1 MFEVPPDKPKHAQAQ
16 KFVMVLG
23 LMSSSILCFVGYPCA
38 PSGWIGLSF
47 RATTAGYFLCNLVPY
62 FLGPCWFSHRVLRG
76 AMVSHSIG
84 SFIVSAFCCVGFG
97 EWFLLMVMVHVFQF
111 FGTMV
116 LVERHVTRHLVFT
129 LSGNML
135 TYLFRVEQ
143 VDNPSMDPR
152 SWATCSV
159 ILVVAF
165 AIGTWNSKHQS
176 IEFLKQ
182 KFGAMSE
189 ILTLSNEEMEQMHQ
203 TPQTPKSAISMLSR
217 SSRSRSKSASSGFET
232 MLSRSSGSGSPSRGV
247 GFASS
252 AWIDGLEVL
261 QRVGQGAFGEVYF
274 CRWKGRNA
282 AVKIMSW
289 KQKKKTKVN
298 RVREAELCL
307 KLQHPNLV
315 RTYTFFLREVDKA
328 QEMWIIQEWC
338 DLGTLNDYA
347 ASRPYG
353 KPKGGAKI
361 RQVLTEICKATAYL
375 HATDVIHGD
384 LTSKNVLLQSL
395 GVSKD
400 ESEKVVEDADVRS
413 FENFTCKVCDFGL
426 ARVLEEGITE
436 LLTSQLGTV
445 SHMPPE
451 LLQIEERRLSKKA
464 DIWAIGMILYEMVV
478 GEIPY
483 EGMMVP
489 AIILFVVNGQ
499 RLSLPDH
506 VEDFFRHV
514 FNWCGQADLNQ
525 RPSAQELVSYIAEH
539 AEHDMPSPPG
549 RGLPHLCGRRV
560 VAEEICF
567 TAG

>member
-16 KFVMVLG
+16 KIVMVL
-23 LMSSSILCFVGYPCA
+23 SSMASLICCFLGYPCA
-38 PSGWIGLSF
+38 PPGWIDLSF
-47 RATTAGYFLCNLVPY
+47 RATTAGYFLCTLVPY
-62 FLGPCWFSHRVLRG
+62 LLGPCLFSHRVLRG
-76 AMVSHSIG
+76 AIVSHSIG
-84 SFIVSAFCCVGFG
+84 SFIVSAFWCSGFG
-97 EWFLLMVMVHVFQF
+97 EWFLLMVMVHLVQF

-116 LVERHVTRHLVFT
+116 LVERHVTRHLLFT
-129 LSGNML
+129 LSGTMV
-135 TYLFRVEQ
+135 TYFFRVKQ

-152 SWATCSV
+152 SWATYIV
-159 ILVVAF
+159 ILIVVF
-165 AIGTWNSKHQS
+165 AIGTWNSEHRG

-203 TPQTPKSAISMLSR
+203 TPKSATSMLSR

-232 MLSRSSGSGSPSRGV
+232 MLSRSSGSGSPSRG
-247 GFASS
+247 FASS

-261 QRVGQGAFGEVYF
+261 QCVGQGAFGEVYS
-274 CRWKGRNA
+274 CRWNGRNA

-289 KQKKKTKVN
+289 KQKKKSKVN
-298 RVREAELCL
+298 PLREAELCL

-315 RTYTFFLREVDKA
+315 RTYTFFMREVDKA

-347 ASRPYG
+347 ASRPYS

-395 GVSKD
+395 GITKGIE
-400 ESEKVVEDADVRS
+400 ESEKVVEEADVRS
-413 FENFTCKVCDFGL
+413 FESFTCKVCDFGL

-451 LLQIEERRLSKKA
+451 LLQMEKRRLSKKA
-464 DIWAIGMILYEMVV
+464 DIWAIGMILYEMVA

-483 EGMMVP
+483 KGMMVP
-489 AIILFVVNGQ
+489 AIILFVAKGQ

-506 VEDFFRHV
+506 VEEFFRHA
-514 FNWCGQADLNQ
+514 FNWCGQADLNK
-525 RPSAQELVSYIAEH
+525 RPSAEELVSYIAEH

-549 RGLPHLCGRRV
+549 ND
-560 VAEEICF
+560 
-567 TAG
+567 